1 MDYRSSVGILFG
13 HRVRPGQQSGIREN
27 EEEKKRTSIHKSE
40 FFGVNPIGMIIWKGG
55 YIEIKE
61 LTWIIAECSDIY
73 IQLDAYLDIKDKDEK
88 RERAGTYPS
97 KRIKKLPE

>member
-40 FFGVNPIGMIIWKGG
+40 FFGVNPIGMII
-55 YIEIKE
+55 
-61 LTWIIAECSDIY
+61 
-73 IQLDAYLDIKDKDEK
+73 
-88 RERAGTYPS
+88 
-97 KRIKKLPE
+97 